1 MPGFL
6 TPKTYYCRKQSKFH
20 KVHKK
25 AFFNSKNIVI
35 KDSQIGG
42 LLCFFSIK
50 SITYSNEDE
59 TQEKKKNI
67 VCKRKMDYQ
76 AIQTKKIIKNQFF
89 IFKESSNVF

>member
-1 MPGFL
+1 M
-6 TPKTYYCRKQSKFH
+6 
-20 KVHKK
+20 
-25 AFFNSKNIVI
+25 
-35 KDSQIGG
+35 GG

-59 TQEKKKNI
+59 TQEKKNI

>member
-35 KDSQIGG
+35 KDSQMGG

-59 TQEKKKNI
+59 TQEKKKTLFEKKNGLPSNPNQ
-67 VCKRKMDYQ
+67 KNYQ
-76 AIQTKKIIKNQFF
+76 KS
-89 IFKESSNVF
+89 IFYF

>member
-35 KDSQIGG
+35 KDSQMGG

-59 TQEKKKNI
+59 TQEKKKKHYLQKKNGLPSNPNQ
-67 VCKRKMDYQ
+67 KNYQ
-76 AIQTKKIIKNQFF
+76 KS
-89 IFKESSNVF
+89 IFYF

>member
-25 AFFNSKNIVI
+25 AFFDSKNIVI
-35 KDSQIGG
+35 KDSQMGG

-59 TQEKKKNI
+59 TQEKKKKHCLQKKNGLPSNPNQ
-67 VCKRKMDYQ
+67 KNYQ
-76 AIQTKKIIKNQFF
+76 KS
-89 IFKESSNVF
+89 IFYF